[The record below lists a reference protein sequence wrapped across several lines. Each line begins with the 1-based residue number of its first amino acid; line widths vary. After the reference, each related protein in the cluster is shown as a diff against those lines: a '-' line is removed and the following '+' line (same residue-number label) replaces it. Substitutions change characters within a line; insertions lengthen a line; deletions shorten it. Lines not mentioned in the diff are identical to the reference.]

1 MWRVNYH
8 FGRCKSAIGITGGR
22 VTNHRVC
29 PIWRLGSGVLRA
41 FGRYSGEN

>member
-29 PIWRLGSGVLRA
+29 PIWRLTHSRSRMMIQLK
-41 FGRYSGEN
+41 